1 MNYVHP
7 AFRFNSA
14 HSRDRRRSRLL
25 WLEVLWRD
33 AIKIDLFQAK
43 TIRNASNKEW
53 GRVTTS
59 AMSKAKPP
67 EGGPI
72 NLKQL
77 SEILKLSQTT
87 ISLVLNDSPS
97 AKSIPVHTRERV
109 FEAARK
115 FHYRPNYFARS
126 LRRSRSMSVGV
137 IAPDLSE
144 GYFTLVMRG
153 VEEALLRS
161 HYFYFTAN
169 HYWDPELLQQYPRL
183 LMERAVDGFLL
194 LNTPPT
200 VRSLLPVVSISAHT
214 NVANVGDIVL
224 DHARAAELALTHLYE
239 LGHRKIAFMK
249 GPRII
254 PDTEHRWSAILEMA
268 RRLKLEVRPEL
279 CVELSADSSSP
290 ETGYQPMKELLA
302 KQRDFTAIFC
312 FNDIA
317 AIGVMRAICDA
328 GLRVPED
335 ISVVGFDDILSAS
348 YQRPSLTTVRQPLR
362 EMGVRGAQLLLEAI
376 ANPDAPMPGEIVM
389 QPELIVRESTAAV
402 RR

>member
-1 MNYVHP
+1 MN
-7 AFRFNSA
+7 
-14 HSRDRRRSRLL
+14 
-25 WLEVLWRD
+25 
-33 AIKIDLFQAK
+33 K
-43 TIRNASNKEW
+43 T
-53 GRVTTS
+53 
-59 AMSKAKPP
+59 KPP
-67 EGGPI
+67 ESGPI

-77 SEILKLSQTT
+77 SQFLRLSQTT
-87 ISLVLNDSPS
+87 ISLVMNNSPA
-97 AKSIPVHTRERV
+97 AKSIPQHTRERV

-169 HYWDPELLQQYPRL
+169 HYWDLNLMQQYSRM

-194 LNTPPT
+194 LNTPAT
-200 VRSLLPVVSISAHT
+200 VRTPLPVVSISAHT
-214 NVANVGDIVL
+214 KAPGVTDIVL
-224 DHARAAELALTHLYE
+224 DHSKAAELALTHLHK

-249 GPRII
+249 GPAII
-254 PDTEHRWSAILEMA
+254 PDTEHRWNGILETA
-268 RRLKLEVRPEL
+268 RRLKIAVRPEL
-279 CVELSADSSSP
+279 CLQLAADSWSP
-290 ETGYQPMKELLA
+290 EVGYLPMKAFLE

-317 AIGVMRAICDA
+317 AMGVIRAIHDA

-335 ISVVGFDDILSAS
+335 ISVIGFDDILSAA
-348 YQRPSLTTVRQPLR
+348 YQKPSLTTIRQPLR
-362 EMGVRGAQLLLEAI
+362 EMGNRGAQLLLDMI
-376 ANPDAPMPGEIVM
+376 ANPKTQALPEIVV
-389 QPELIVRESTAAV
+389 QPELIVRESTATAAKP
-402 RR
+402 RNQ